1 MATATQVAAQPAAY
15 SGVWSWITTVD
26 HKRIGILYG
35 VSALVFFLIA
45 GVEALIMRVQLA
57 TPNANVV
64 SAETFNQLFTMH
76 GTAMIFLGVMPF
88 SAAFFNFII
97 PLMIGARDVAFPRL
111 NAFSFWVF
119 LAGGI
124 ILHASFL
131 FNAAPN
137 AGWFGYANLTS
148 PEFSPGLNVDFWLL
162 SLQVLGIA
170 SLAAAFNFLVTII
183 NMRAPGMSLMR
194 LPLFGWMTFV
204 TSILMVLAFPVI
216 TVALTLLLLD
226 RFFGMNFFISQAG
239 ADPRWWQHLFW
250 VFGHPEVYI
259 LILPAMGI
267 VSEVIPTFSRK
278 PLFGYPFVVYSGVTI
293 AVMSFGVWAHHM
305 FAVGMGPIADA
316 FFSIATMLIAIPT
329 GVKILNWIG
338 TIWGG
343 AIRPTTPFLFAVGF
357 IAMFIIGGLSGVM
370 HASPPA
376 DLQQTDTY
384 FIVAHFHYVLFGG
397 SIFGLA
403 AGFYYWFPKM
413 TGKMLDEG
421 LGKLH
426 FWLMMAGFNITF
438 FPMHF
443 AGMFGMPRR
452 VYTYSSGYGF
462 DGYNMISSI
471 GSFLIA
477 ISMIV
482 MIWNWIRTMREGE
495 PAGDDPWDAPTL
507 EWSIPSPPPA
517 YNFAR
522 IPVVASRRPFWD
534 QKYGGGGMHAPVH
547 GGSNGGHGQGDEHAE
562 HIHMPNPS
570 YFPVVVAVGI
580 LLLAAGLMIPPFPV
594 VSAVGFVVMLVGI
607 YGWAFEP
614 AG

>member
-1 MATATQVAAQPAAY
+1 
-15 SGVWSWITTVD
+15 
-26 HKRIGILYG
+26 
-35 VSALVFFLIA
+35 
-45 GVEALIMRVQLA
+45 
-57 TPNANVV
+57 
-64 SAETFNQLFTMH
+64 
-76 GTAMIFLGVMPF
+76 
-88 SAAFFNFII
+88 
-97 PLMIGARDVAFPRL
+97 
-111 NAFSFWVF
+111 
-119 LAGGI
+119 
-124 ILHASFL
+124 
-131 FNAAPN
+131 
-137 AGWFGYANLTS
+137 
-148 PEFSPGLNVDFWLL
+148 
-162 SLQVLGIA
+162 
-170 SLAAAFNFLVTII
+170 
-183 NMRAPGMSLMR
+183 
-194 LPLFGWMTFV
+194 
-204 TSILMVLAFPVI
+204 
-216 TVALTLLLLD
+216 
-226 RFFGMNFFISQAG
+226 
-239 ADPRWWQHLFW
+239 
-250 VFGHPEVYI
+250 
-259 LILPAMGI
+259 MGI
-267 VSEVIPTFSRK
+267 VSEVVPTFSRK
-278 PLFGYPFVVYSGVTI
+278 PLFGYPFVVYSGVAI

-305 FAVGMGPIADA
+305 FSVGMGPIADA

-338 TIWGG
+338 TIWAG
-343 AIRPTTPFLFAVGF
+343 AIRPTTPFLFSVGF

-413 TGKMLDEG
+413 TGRILDEG

-462 DGYNMISSI
+462 DAYNMVSTI

-477 ISMIV
+477 VSMLV
-482 MIWNWIRTMREGE
+482 MIWNWIRTMRQGE
-495 PAGDDPWDAPTL
+495 ISGDDPWDAPTL

-534 QKYGGGGMHAPVH
+534 QKYGGVGIHEPVH
-547 GGSNGGHGQGDEHAE
+547 GGATEDHGHGDEHAE

-570 YFPVVVAVGI
+570 YFPVIVAVGI

-594 VSAVGFVVMLVGI
+594 VSVLGVVVMFVGI
-607 YGWAFEP
+607 YGWTFEP